1 MTNVLFVELEA
12 SALSDGSAFDA
23 LVSGTYTD
31 MRGREIEFKADGLQ
45 DFVSNTRL
53 AIEATRTES
62 GEVVGL
68 PIDARDH
75 DKGDGAGWIVGIEL
89 SNGIVRV
96 IPKWTDIGRDLISRG
111 IRRFFSATVDMANK
125 VILGGTLTNWPATRD
140 KAGRIQLRPIELE
153 VSNSLCEIVQ
163 VDDSPEVSDM
173 AKEKEPVVEP
183 VEVEA
188 VPAIDE
194 AELREQIRAELIAE
208 FKDGDTTVDLS
219 QAREALMAQM
229 KEEVQADVT
238 RMIAGMRRDQHI
250 AEFSQRVVSGTEQRP
265 YGLPVGQEEVET
277 VLLSLNDEQRAAV
290 ESILT
295 RVHEQGLVQFS
306 EIGHGKQ
313 LTGVVEFPAE
323 FSASLTGWLGD
334 GNTRKEFFAINPEL
348 GGEAQYNLDEYEE
361 AK

>member
-1 MTNVLFVELEA
+1 MTNVLFIELQ

-31 MRGREIEFKADGLQ
+31 MMGREIEFKADGLQ

-53 AIEATRTES
+53 AIEATRTEG

-75 DKGDGAGWIVGIEL
+75 DKGDGAGWIIGIEL

-111 IRRFFSATVDMANK
+111 VRRFFSATVDMANK

-140 KAGRIQLRPIELE
+140 KQGRIQLRPIELE
-153 VSNSLCEIVQ
+153 VANSLCEIVSI
-163 VDDSPEVSDM
+163 DDSPGALDM
-173 AKEKEPVVEP
+173 AKEKEPVIEP
-183 VEVEA
+183 VEA

-208 FKDGDTTVDLS
+208 FKDGDTTPVDLS

-250 AEFSQRVVSGTEQRP
+250 AEFSQQVVSGTAARP

-290 ESILT
+290 ESILS

-306 EIGHGKQ
+306 EIGHGKT
-313 LTGVVEFPAE
+313 LTGVVEFPLE
-323 FSASLTGWLGD
+323 FSASLTSWLDD

-348 GGEAQYNLDEYEE
+348 GGEAQYNLDDYEE